1 MMGRTHEPPMSKQK
15 QPGAALLVL
24 IALTAVPTLLLA
36 SDSPGQILLGPNASP
51 IEQYAARELQ
61 RYLYQVSG
69 SLLTIET
76 AKPERALSGLVFLLG
91 TRDSNPLIARLAETG
106 QVQTTAADPGPQGYV
121 LKKAGQASRL
131 TNPAG
136 TLGRA
141 RRLTYDT
148 LVIAG
153 SDEAGCLYG
162 VYGLLQDYYG
172 IGFYLGGDVLPDHK
186 TPLRLPDVDE
196 RKKPAVA
203 IRGLLP
209 WTNFPQSATSY
220 SWQDWK
226 FILDQMAKMRMNFL
240 HIHNYNGEA
249 GHNEMFHNVVCDGIT
264 PRVWMATAR
273 SGHAWGGR
281 PGWDPNQYRFG
292 ASDLFD
298 DYDFGADC
306 ARHNE
311 TLSNEAVFRKG
322 VSEFQKVIAYAHTR
336 GVKIGLGLDIDL
348 LPPELK
354 DKKADDPQLVA
365 GRVGQIITDYP
376 DLDYL
381 LCFQSES
388 IFADKARYKVWHNV
402 FDGFYKAIKERA
414 PQIRVAVAGWGI
426 SAEDVATLPPD
437 VICAPIS
444 KYSAGCEN
452 GAIYGTREYWGCP
465 WLERDGGSSEYYYPY
480 NLNLSETIQAW
491 QNRAPNLKGF
501 YCLTWRLTD
510 AIDPK
515 MSYIAKV
522 PWYDAGKYPSS
533 EAVYREYAEQN
544 YGPAA
549 ADAITRI
556 IAQNEPFASD
566 WGECMP
572 TPPFAERNAAGGY
585 LLNVSTFSVHP
596 KDGKGEPLVAANST
610 EQHGTKNAPCSEGGL
625 CVGFIEQGHWLRFDN
640 VDFGA
645 GADVFEARVAS
656 LSHGGEIELHLG
668 SLEAPVL
675 GVCAVENTG
684 DWQKWVT
691 RTAPI
696 SPTSGKHTL
705 FMRFR
710 GLDTSKAE
718 FAKAEE
724 QLKVIDGCIAA
735 APSPAQKAR
744 LQLLR
749 CRIAAEKDHI
759 ELNQKFNHY
768 AWADLPGAMESW
780 AQNFVYRVTDISSL
794 GNVVSSQ
801 NRFVQLDYVKKENEL
816 RKGLDVEPPSGV
828 EARGTPKGAV
838 IIWQAPGEIRR
849 PKAEARK
856 KAEIRGFNVYRD
868 GTKLN
873 DAVLPA
879 AATSYIDKVNGQ
891 FRYNVTTVTADGRES
906 RPSVPATCEAGIADR
921 TPPHIVVIS
930 PPTSAMEGTPVWI
943 EARVLDNR
951 AHDCISATLHYRVP
965 GSKRWKPIT
974 MSRRVKAVF
983 TAQVP
988 SRDVGASGLEYY
1000 VEASDGSNVAL
1011 FPVSAPAEPLSLV
1024 TFSAGRASVPTS
1036 PDSLSAHDQTL
1047 SWTPSPGAFWYRI
1060 YRSDR
1065 SSVAPGPGTFLTY
1078 VAAGNTSFRDNG
1090 LDFAGRKLTGTC
1102 YYRVTAADKDDRES
1116 APTRAVGVRWER

>member
-1 MMGRTHEPPMSKQK
+1 MSIPKHFASI
-15 QPGAALLVL
+15 GLAV
-24 IALTAVPTLLLA
+24 IALAVGARQLPA
-36 SDSPGQILLGPNASP
+36 ADSSGHIVIGQHAAA

-69 SLLTIET
+69 SFLTIEAAT
-76 AKPERALSGLVFLLG
+76 PEGELSGRVFLLG
-91 TRDSNPLIARLAETG
+91 TRESNPLIARLAEEG
-106 QVQTTAADPGPQGYV
+106 QFQVSAGDPGPEGYV
-121 LKKAGQASRL
+121 LKKVGQASRL
-131 TNPAG
+131 QNAAG
-136 TLGRA
+136 ILI
-141 RRLTYDT
+141 
-148 LVIAG
+148 IAG
-153 SDEAGCLYG
+153 SEAVGCLYG
-162 VYGLLQDYYG
+162 VYGLLEDHYG
-172 IGFYLGGDVLPDHK
+172 IGFYLGGDVLPDQK
-186 TPLRLPDVDE
+186 TPLKLPDVDE

-203 IRGLLP
+203 IRGMLP

-220 SWQDWK
+220 SWPDWK

-249 GHNEMFHNVVCDGIT
+249 GHNEMFHNVSYDGIT

-292 ASDLFD
+292 AADLFD

-311 TLSNEAVFRKG
+311 NLSNEQAFRKG

-348 LPPELK
+348 LPPELSEK
-354 DKKADDPQLVA
+354 KIKADDPQLVSA
-365 GRVGQIITDYP
+365 RVGQVIADYP

-388 IFADKARYKVWHNV
+388 IFTDKARYRVWHNV
-402 FDGFYKAIKERA
+402 FDGFYQAIKERA

-426 SAEDVATLPPD
+426 NAEDVASLPPD

-452 GAIYGTREYWGCP
+452 GAIYGNREYWGCP

-491 QNRAPNLKGF
+491 QSRAPNMKGF

-522 PWYDAGKYPSS
+522 PWYDAGKYPTS
-533 EAVYREYAEQN
+533 EAAYRAYAERN

-549 ADAITRI
+549 AEAITKI
-556 IAQNEPFASD
+556 INQNEPFASD

-572 TPPFAERNAAGGY
+572 TPPFAEPGMAGGY
-585 LLNVSTFSVHP
+585 LLNVSTFSVHAR
-596 KDGKGEPLVAANST
+596 DAKGELLVAANSA
-610 EQHGTKNAPCSEGGL
+610 QQNGTKTAPCSEGGL
-625 CVGFIEQGHWLRFDN
+625 CVGFIEHGHWLRFDN

-645 GADVFEARVAS
+645 AADTFEARVAA
-656 LSHGGEIELHLG
+656 LSHGGEIELHLD

-675 GVCAVENTG
+675 GVCRVENTG

-691 RTAPI
+691 RTARI
-696 SPTSGKHTL
+696 KPTSGKHTL
-705 FMRFR
+705 YMKFR
-710 GLDTSKAE
+710 APDISQAE
-718 FAKAEE
+718 FAKAVE

-735 APSPAQKAR
+735 AQTPSQKTR
-744 LQLLR
+744 LRLLR

-768 AWADLPGAMESW
+768 TWTDLPGAMESW
-780 AQNFVYRVTDISSL
+780 ARNFVYRVTDISSL

-801 NRFVQLDYVKKENEL
+801 NRFVQLNYVKKENEL
-816 RKGLDVEPPSGV
+816 RKSLAVQPPSAV
-828 EARGTPKGAV
+828 TARGTRQGAV
-838 IIWQAPGEIRR
+838 ITWRAEVQS
-849 PKAEARK
+849 PKSK
-856 KAEIRGFNVYRD
+856 VQGFNVYRD
-868 GTKLN
+868 GRKLN
-873 DAVLPA
+873 ASLLSPE
-879 AATSYIDKVNGQ
+879 ATTYADE
-891 FRYNVTTVTADGRES
+891 ADGRFRYTVTEVVADGTES
-906 RPSVPATCEAGIADR
+906 LPSVPVTCEAGKADH

-930 PPTSAMEGTPVWI
+930 PPMSALEGAPVWI
-943 EARVLDNR
+943 EARILENR
-951 AHDCISATLHYRVP
+951 SYANVSATLHYRVP
-965 GSKRWKPIT
+965 GAKKWRRMP
-974 MSRRVKAVF
+974 MSRRVKAIF

-988 SRDVGASGLEYY
+988 AREVTASGLEYY
-1000 VEASDGSNVAL
+1000 IEAADGSNVAF
-1011 FPVSAPAEPLSLV
+1011 FPASAPAMPMSLV
-1024 TFSAGRASVPTS
+1024 TYTAGSQRS
-1036 PDSLSAHDQTL
+1036 PAGPGLLSAKDQTL
-1047 SWTPSPGAFWYRI
+1047 SWTLSPGAFWYRI
-1060 YRSDR
+1060 YRSDHPR
-1065 SSVAPGPGTFLTY
+1065 LEAGPDNLLTY
-1078 VAAGNTSFRDNG
+1078 VASGTTSFRDNG
-1090 LDFAGRKLTGTC
+1090 LDLTGRALTGVW
-1102 YYRVTAADKDDRES
+1102 YYRVTAVDKDDRES
-1116 APTRAVGVRWER
+1116 APTKAAAVVR

>member
-1 MMGRTHEPPMSKQK
+1 
-15 QPGAALLVL
+15 
-24 IALTAVPTLLLA
+24 
-36 SDSPGQILLGPNASP
+36 
-51 IEQYAARELQ
+51 
-61 RYLYQVSG
+61 
-69 SLLTIET
+69 
-76 AKPERALSGLVFLLG
+76 
-91 TRDSNPLIARLAETG
+91 
-106 QVQTTAADPGPQGYV
+106 
-121 LKKAGQASRL
+121 
-131 TNPAG
+131 
-136 TLGRA
+136 
-141 RRLTYDT
+141 
-148 LVIAG
+148 
-153 SDEAGCLYG
+153 
-162 VYGLLQDYYG
+162 
-172 IGFYLGGDVLPDHK
+172 
-186 TPLRLPDVDE
+186 
-196 RKKPAVA
+196 
-203 IRGLLP
+203 
-209 WTNFPQSATSY
+209 
-220 SWQDWK
+220 
-226 FILDQMAKMRMNFL
+226 
-240 HIHNYNGEA
+240 
-249 GHNEMFHNVVCDGIT
+249 MFHNVVYDGIT

-311 TLSNEAVFRKG
+311 NLSNEAAFRKG

-354 DKKADDPQLVA
+354 DKQADNPQLVA
-365 GRVGQIITDYP
+365 ARVGQVITDYP

-414 PQIRVAVAGWGI
+414 PQIRMAVAGWGI
-426 SAEDVATLPPD
+426 SAEDVANLPPD

-452 GAIYGTREYWGCP
+452 GAIYGSREYWGCP

-533 EAVYREYAEQN
+533 EVVYREYAERN

-549 ADAITRI
+549 ADAVTKI
-556 IAQNEPFASD
+556 INQNEPFASD

-572 TPPFAERNAAGGY
+572 TPPFAEPSAAAGY
-585 LLNVSTFSVHP
+585 LLNVATFSVHP
-596 KDGKGEPLVAANST
+596 KGAKGVLLVAANSA
-610 EQHGTKNAPCSEGGL
+610 QHHGTQNAPCSEGGQ
-625 CVGFIEQGHWLRFDN
+625 CVGFIEHGHWLRFDD

-645 GADVFEARVAS
+645 GADTFEARVAA
-656 LSHGGEIELHLG
+656 LSRGGEIELHLG

-696 SPTSGKHTL
+696 SRTSGKHTL
-705 FMRFR
+705 YMRFR
-710 GLDTSKAE
+710 GRDLSKAE
-718 FAKAEE
+718 FAKAVE
-724 QLKVIDGCIAA
+724 QLKVIDECIATA
-735 APSPAQKAR
+735 QSPAQKAR

-768 AWADLPGAMESW
+768 TWADLPGAMESW
-780 AQNFVYRVTDISSL
+780 AENFVYRVTDISSL

-801 NRFVQLDYVKKENEL
+801 NRFVQLNYVKKENEL
-816 RKGLDVEPPSGV
+816 RKELAVQPPSAV
-828 EARGTPKGAV
+828 EARGTLKGAV
-838 IIWQAPGEIRR
+838 VTWQGVSEVRNPQSEV
-849 PKAEARK
+849 PTKAG
-856 KAEIRGFNVYRD
+856 IRGFNVYRN
-868 GTKLN
+868 GLRLN
-873 DAVLPA
+873 GALLPP
-879 AATSYIDKVNGQ
+879 ATASYVDKVDGS
-891 FRYNVTTVTADGRES
+891 FRYTVTAVAADGAES
-906 RPSVPATCEAGIADR
+906 LPSVPAICESGAADH

-930 PPTSAMEGTPVWI
+930 PPTSATEGTPVCI

-951 AHDCISATLHYRVP
+951 ADDCISATLYYRVL
-965 GSKRWKPIT
+965 GSKRWRT
-974 MSRRVKAVF
+974 MTMARRVKAVF
-983 TAQVP
+983 TAETP
-988 SRDVGASGLEYY
+988 SSVVGSSGLEYY
-1000 VEASDGSNVAL
+1000 IQASDSSNLAL
-1011 FPVSAPAEPLSLV
+1011 FPASAPAQPLSLV
-1024 TFSAGRASVPTS
+1024 TCSAGRASVLAS
-1036 PDSLSAHDQTL
+1036 PGMLTATGQTL
-1047 SWTPSPGAFWYRI
+1047 SWAPSHGAFCVPHLPERPSRRCSRTADLSDLC
-1060 YRSDR
+1060 RSEHDLLPR
-1065 SSVAPGPGTFLTY
+1065 QRPRLRRTPASRDVVLSYHRRQSRRPRECSDQGGRGSVGSLIEREIACCGCVIHIFGKKRAFE
-1078 VAAGNTSFRDNG
+1078 VA
-1090 LDFAGRKLTGTC
+1090 
-1102 YYRVTAADKDDRES
+1102 S
-1116 APTRAVGVRWER
+1116 AF

>member
-1 MMGRTHEPPMSKQK
+1 MW
-15 QPGAALLVL
+15 AV
-24 IALTAVPTLLLA
+24 IALTVGAMQLSGA
-36 SDSPGQILLGPNASP
+36 DKSGQILIGKNASP
-51 IEQYAARELQ
+51 MEQYAARELQ

-69 SLLTIET
+69 TFLTIQT
-76 AKPERALSGLVFLLG
+76 ATADAKLSGPSFLLG
-91 TRDSNPLIARLAETG
+91 RPESNPLVARLASEG
-106 QVQTTAADPGPQGYV
+106 QINLLGDEPGPQGYI
-121 LKKAGQASRL
+121 LKTLASSGS
-131 TNPAG
+131 AM
-136 TLGRA
+136 
-141 RRLTYDT
+141 
-148 LVIAG
+148 LVIAAR
-153 SDEAGCLYG
+153 DEVGCLYG
-162 VYGLLQDYYG
+162 VYGLLEDYYG
-172 IGFYLGGDVLPDHK
+172 IGFYLGGDVMPDKKTALKLPA
-186 TPLRLPDVDE
+186 VDE

-203 IRGLLP
+203 IRGMLP

-249 GHNEMFHNVVCDGIT
+249 GHNEMFHNVTHDGIT

-292 ASDLFD
+292 AADLFD

-311 TLSNEAVFRKG
+311 SLSNEEAFRKG

-354 DKKADDPQLVA
+354 EKKIRADDPQLVSA
-365 GRVGQIITDYP
+365 RVGQVITDYP

-388 IFADKARYKVWHNV
+388 IFEDKARYKVWHDV
-402 FDGFYKAIKERA
+402 FDAFYKAIKERA

-426 SAEDVATLPPD
+426 NTEDVASLPPD

-444 KYSAGCEN
+444 KYSAGCES
-452 GAIYGTREYWGCP
+452 GAIYGDREYWGCP

-491 QNRAPNLKGF
+491 QSRAPNLKGF

-522 PWYDAGKYPSS
+522 PWYDAGKYPTS
-533 EAVYREYAEQN
+533 ESAYREYAERN

-549 ADAITRI
+549 AEAITKI
-556 IAQNEPFASD
+556 INQNEPFASD

-572 TPPFAERNAAGGY
+572 TPPFAEPGVAGGY
-585 LLNVSTFSVHP
+585 LLNVATFSVHP
-596 KDGKGEPLVAANST
+596 KDAKGEPIVAANSA
-610 EQHGTKNAPCSEGGL
+610 QQNGTRNAPCSEGGL
-625 CVGFIEQGHWLRFDN
+625 CVGFIEHGHWLRFDN
-640 VDFGA
+640 VDFGEA
-645 GADVFEARVAS
+645 ANTFEARVAA
-656 LSHGGEIELHLG
+656 LSHGGEIELHLD

-675 GVCAVENTG
+675 GVCRVETTG

-696 SPTSGKHTL
+696 KPTSGKHTL
-705 FMRFR
+705 YMMFR
-710 GLDTSKAE
+710 APDISKAE
-718 FAKAEE
+718 FAKAVE

-735 APSPAQKAR
+735 AQSPSQKAR
-744 LQLLR
+744 LELLR

-768 AWADLPGAMESW
+768 SWTDLPGAMESW

-801 NRFVQLDYVKKENEL
+801 NRFVQLNYVKKENEL
-816 RKGLDVEPPSGV
+816 RKGLAVQPPSAV
-828 EARGTPKGAV
+828 SARGTPKGAV
-838 IIWQAPGEIRR
+838 ITWRAEVQSPMSQVQA
-849 PKAEARK
+849 
-856 KAEIRGFNVYRD
+856 FNVYRD
-868 GTKLN
+868 GKKLN
-873 DAVLPA
+873 ASLLPPGT
-879 AATSYIDKVNGQ
+879 ATYTDKADGR
-891 FRYNVTTVTADGRES
+891 FRYTVTAGAADGTES
-906 RPSVPATCEAGIADR
+906 LPSVPMTCEAGAADR

-930 PPTSAMEGTPVWI
+930 PPTSTMEGAPVWV
-943 EARVLDNR
+943 EARILENR
-951 AHDCISATLHYRVP
+951 SYANVSATLHYRALGAKKWRSMP
-965 GSKRWKPIT
+965 MT
-974 MSRRVKAVF
+974 RRVKAVF
-983 TAQVP
+983 TAQILAREVT
-988 SRDVGASGLEYY
+988 ASGVEYY
-1000 VEASDGSNVAL
+1000 VEASDGSNVAV
-1011 FPVSAPAEPLSLV
+1011 FPASAPAMPISLV
-1024 TFSAGRASVPTS
+1024 TYTTGSASVPAS
-1036 PDSLSAHDQTL
+1036 PGLLSAKGQVL
-1047 SWTPSPGAFWYRI
+1047 SWTTSPRAFWYRI

-1065 SSVAPGPGTFLTY
+1065 AGFEAGPDTLLTY
-1078 VAAGNTSFRDNG
+1078 VAAGTTSFHDNG
-1090 LDFAGRKLTGTC
+1090 FDLAGRKLTGTW
-1102 YYRVTAADKDDRES
+1102 YYRVTAVDKNDRES
-1116 APTRAVGVRWER
+1116 APTKAAAVTR

>member
-1 MMGRTHEPPMSKQK
+1 MVALAISATQVS
-15 QPGAALLVL
+15 GAGKSGCIV
-24 IALTAVPTLLLA
+24 IGPKA
-36 SDSPGQILLGPNASP
+36 SA

-69 SLLTIET
+69 SFLAIEI
-76 AKPERALSGLVFLLG
+76 AKPERVLPGPLFLLG
-91 TRDSNPLIARLAETG
+91 TRDSNPLIAQLAEAG
-106 QVQTTAADPGPQGYV
+106 QVQISAADPGPQGYV
-121 LKKAGQASRL
+121 LKKAGPMSRL
-131 TNPAG
+131 TESAE
-136 TLGRA
+136 
-141 RRLTYDT
+141 T

-153 SDEAGCLYG
+153 SDEVGCLYG
-162 VYGLLQDYYG
+162 VYGLLQDY
-172 IGFYLGGDVLPDHK
+172 K
-186 TPLRLPDVDE
+186 TLLRLPDVDE
-196 RKKPAVA
+196 RKRPAVA

-249 GHNEMFHNVVCDGIT
+249 GHNEMFHNVIYDGIT

-311 TLSNEAVFRKG
+311 TLSNEAASRKG

-388 IFADKARYKVWHNV
+388 IFSDKARYKVWHDV
-402 FDGFYKAIKERA
+402 FDGFYQAIKQRA

-426 SAEDVATLPPD
+426 SAEDVAALPAD

-452 GAIYGTREYWGCP
+452 GAIYSNREYWGCP

-522 PWYDAGKYPSS
+522 PWYDASKYPSS

-544 YGPAA
+544 YGPLA
-549 ADAITRI
+549 ADAITKI
-556 IAQNEPFASD
+556 INQNEPFASD

-572 TPPFAERNAAGGY
+572 TPPFAEPNATGGY

-596 KDGKGEPLVAANST
+596 KDGKGEPLVAANSA

-625 CVGFIEQGHWLRFDN
+625 CVGFIEHGHWLRFDN

-645 GADVFEARVAS
+645 RADVFEARVAS

-705 FMRFR
+705 YMRFR
-710 GLDTSKAE
+710 GLDTSRVE
-718 FAKAEE
+718 FAKAVA

-735 APSPAQKAR
+735 AQSPAQKAR

-759 ELNQKFNHY
+759 ELNQKFSHY
-768 AWADLPGAMESW
+768 TWADLPGAMESW
-780 AQNFVYRVTDISSL
+780 AQNFADRVTDISSL

-801 NRFVQLDYVKKENEL
+801 NRFVQLNYVKKENEL
-816 RKGLDVEPPSGV
+816 RKALDVEPPACV
-828 EARGTPKGAV
+828 EARGTPKGT
-838 IIWQAPGEIRR
+838 IITWQAPGEIRR

-868 GTKLN
+868 VAKLN
-873 DAVLPA
+873 SAPLPA
-879 AATSYIDKVNGQ
+879 NATNYTDRANGR
-891 FRYNVTTVTADGRES
+891 FRYTVTAVNADGGES
-906 RPSVPATCEAGIADR
+906 MPSVPATCEAGTADR
-921 TPPHIVVIS
+921 TPPRIIVIS
-930 PPTSAMEGTPVWI
+930 PPTSAAEGTPVWI

-951 AHDCISATLHYRVP
+951 ANDCLSATLHYRIP
-965 GSKRWKPIT
+965 GSKRWRTVT
-974 MSRRVKAVF
+974 MPRRVNAVF

-988 SRDVGASGLEYY
+988 SHDVGASGLEYY

-1011 FPVSAPAEPLSLV
+1011 FPVSAPAEPLSLI
-1024 TFSAGRASVPTS
+1024 TFSAGSASVPAS

-1047 SWTPSPGAFWYRI
+1047 SWAPSPGAFWYRI

-1065 SSVAPGPGTFLTY
+1065 PGDAPGPQTFLTY
-1078 VAAGNTSFRDNG
+1078 VAVGNTSFRDNG
-1090 LDFAGRKLTGTC
+1090 LDFAGRKLTGTW
-1102 YYRVTAADKDDRES
+1102 YYRVTAAAKDDRES
-1116 APTRAVGVRWER
+1116 APTRAVAVRWER

>member
-1 MMGRTHEPPMSKQK
+1 
-15 QPGAALLVL
+15 
-24 IALTAVPTLLLA
+24 
-36 SDSPGQILLGPNASP
+36 
-51 IEQYAARELQ
+51 
-61 RYLYQVSG
+61 
-69 SLLTIET
+69 
-76 AKPERALSGLVFLLG
+76 
-91 TRDSNPLIARLAETG
+91 
-106 QVQTTAADPGPQGYV
+106 
-121 LKKAGQASRL
+121 
-131 TNPAG
+131 
-136 TLGRA
+136 
-141 RRLTYDT
+141 
-148 LVIAG
+148 
-153 SDEAGCLYG
+153 
-162 VYGLLQDYYG
+162 
-172 IGFYLGGDVLPDHK
+172 
-186 TPLRLPDVDE
+186 
-196 RKKPAVA
+196 VA
-203 IRGLLP
+203 IRGFLP

-249 GHNEMFHNVVCDGIT
+249 SHNEMFHNVIYNGIT

-311 TLSNEAVFRKG
+311 NLSNEDAFRKG

-354 DKKADDPQLVA
+354 EKKVKADDPQLVA
-365 GRVGQIITDYP
+365 GRVGQIISDYP

-388 IFADKARYKVWHNV
+388 IFEDKARYKVWHNV
-402 FDGFYKAIKERA
+402 FDGFYQAIKQRA
-414 PQIRVAVAGWGI
+414 PRIRLAVAGWGI
-426 SAEDVATLPPD
+426 NAEDVTNLPPD

-452 GAIYGTREYWGCP
+452 GAIYGDREYWGCP

-480 NLNLSETIQAW
+480 NLDLSETIQAW
-491 QNRAPNLKGF
+491 RNRAPNLKGF

-515 MSYIAKV
+515 MSYIAKA
-522 PWYDAGKYPSS
+522 PWYDAGNYDSS
-533 EAVYREYAEQN
+533 AKVYREYAEQN

-556 IAQNEPFASD
+556 INQNEPFASD

-572 TPPFAERNAAGGY
+572 TPPFAEPNAAGGY

-596 KDGKGEPLVAANST
+596 KDAKGEPLIAANSAQ
-610 EQHGTKNAPCSEGGL
+610 QHGTKNAPCSEGGL
-625 CVGFIEQGHWLRFDN
+625 CVGFIEHGHWLRFDN

-645 GADVFEARVAS
+645 GADTFEARAAA
-656 LSHGGEIELHLG
+656 LSRGGEIELHLD

-675 GVCAVENTG
+675 GVSTVENTG

-705 FMRFR
+705 YLKFR
-710 GLDTSKAE
+710 ARDISKAE
-718 FAKAEE
+718 LAKAVE
-724 QLKVIDGCIAA
+724 QLRVIDECIAA
-735 APSPAQKAR
+735 AQFPSQKAR

-749 CRIAAEKDHI
+749 CRIAAAKDHI
-759 ELNQKFNHY
+759 ELNEKFNQY
-768 AWADLPGAMESW
+768 TWTDLPGAMESW
-780 AQNFVYRVTDISSL
+780 ATNFVYRVTEISSL

-801 NRFVQLDYVKKENEL
+801 NRFVQLNYVKKENEL
-816 RKGLDVEPPSGV
+816 RKGLAVQPPWSV
-828 EARGTPKGAV
+828 EARGTRRGAV
-838 IIWQAPGEIRR
+838 ITWRDNSEVRSL
-849 PKAEARK
+849 KSEV
-856 KAEIRGFNVYRD
+856 RGFNVYRD
-868 GTKLN
+868 GARLTATL
-873 DAVLPA
+873 LPA
-879 AATSYIDKVNGQ
+879 ATT
-891 FRYNVTTVTADGRES
+891 RYTDRADGRFRYAVTAVVADGTES
-906 RPSVPATCEAGIADR
+906 LPSVPVTCDAGAADR
-921 TPPHIVVIS
+921 TPPHVVMIS
-930 PPTSAMEGTPVWI
+930 PPTSAREGAPVWI

-951 AHDCISATLHYRVP
+951 AHECVSATLRYRAP
-965 GSKRWKPIT
+965 GARKWTSMT
-974 MSRRVKAVF
+974 MTRRVKAVF
-983 TAQVP
+983 TAQIP
-988 SRDVGASGLEYY
+988 SRDVGPGGLEYY
-1000 VEASDGSNVAL
+1000 VEASDQSNIAR
-1011 FPVSAPAEPLSLV
+1011 FPVSAPALPLSLV
-1024 TFSAGRASVPTS
+1024 TSTPRRASVPAS
-1036 PDSLSAHDQTL
+1036 PDSPSAQDQTF
-1047 SWTPSPGAFWYRI
+1047 SWLPSPGAFWYRI

-1065 SSVAPGPGTFLTY
+1065 PGFAPGPQTFLTY
-1078 VAAGNTSFRDNG
+1078 VATNTTSFRDNG
-1090 LDFAGRKLTGTC
+1090 LDLTGRKLTGTW

-1116 APTRAVGVRWER
+1116 APTKPVRMVWGR